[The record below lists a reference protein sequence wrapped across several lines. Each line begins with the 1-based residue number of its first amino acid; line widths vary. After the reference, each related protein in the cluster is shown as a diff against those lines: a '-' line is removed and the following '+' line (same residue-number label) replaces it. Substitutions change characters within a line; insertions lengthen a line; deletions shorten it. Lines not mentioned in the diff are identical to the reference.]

1 MSTRASDDHSPAAFG
16 RIAIIGAGAW
26 GTALALA
33 ALRAGR
39 QVVLWAR
46 EAAVLESVARDR
58 TNPFMAG
65 ITLPPAVAVT
75 GALEQALA
83 GADLVLLTTPSQHLR
98 AMAGQCEGLLA
109 PGVPVVICAKGV
121 EAETGLLMSEVVAA
135 AMPGRPQA
143 VLSGPTFAAEVARDL
158 PTAVTVAA
166 AGGTFDSS
174 HLAARVAVTF
184 ATTRFRPYLADDVIG
199 VEIGGAVKNV
209 IAIACGIAQGRA
221 LGSNARATLITRGL
235 AELTRLAV
243 ALGARADTLSGLA
256 GVGDLVLTCSSEQSR
271 NFSYGKALGEGR
283 NPRLDEGGPVVEG
296 AVNAASVVALAGRLG
311 IDMPICEAVDS
322 VLRGASLDRVMMGLM
337 TSGLRPEPLAAED
350 QVRIPHPASRED

>member
-1 MSTRASDDHSPAAFG
+1 MTRAGDDQSPAPFG

-26 GTALALA
+26 GTALAMA
-33 ALRAGR
+33 AVRAGR
-39 QVVLWAR
+39 SAILWAR
-46 EAAVLESVARDR
+46 EAAVIESVARDR

-65 ITLPPAVAVT
+65 VTLPTEITVT
-75 GALEQALA
+75 GSLEEALA

-98 AMAGQCEGLLA
+98 AMAVQCESLLMA
-109 PGVPVVICAKGV
+109 DIPVAICAKGV
-121 EAETGLLMSEVVAA
+121 EADSGLLMSEVIAQ

-143 VLSGPTFAAEVARDL
+143 VISGPTFAAEVARDL

-166 AGGTFDSS
+166 AGTFDSH
-174 HLAARVAVTF
+174 HLAARIAVTF
-184 ATTRFRPYLADDVIG
+184 ATTRFRPYLADDVVG

-271 NFSYGKALGEGR
+271 NFSYGKALGEGL
-283 NPRLDEGGPVVEG
+283 NPRLDAGGPVVEG
-296 AVNAASVVALAGRLG
+296 AVNAASVVALAARLG
-311 IDMPICEAVDS
+311 VDMPICEAVDA

-350 QVRIPHPASRED
+350 QMRIPHPAARDR